1 MVMFIFKN
9 KGHDGYVTCCN
20 FLFRDAVGV
29 SSVVAAMLGLS
40 ILLLLGVLD
49 WVDILNE
56 KSAWDTLAWFSV
68 LVGMAA
74 QLTNLGIVSWMS
86 SCIAKLLQSF
96 SLSWPA
102 AFCVLQASYLVIHYL
117 FASQTGHVGALYS
130 AFLAMHV
137 AAGVPSVLSALALAF
152 NTDLFGG
159 ITHYSSGQ
167 AAVYFG
173 GNFISPASV
182 LNLVSLLVMSDMC
195 QNMCTVLLTLDLS
208 CIRG

>member
-1 MVMFIFKN
+1 MVSHSLFLFSCYFCLLLIYGYGFFFKIN
-9 KGHDGYVTCCN
+9 KGHDGYVTYCN
-20 FLFRDAVGV
+20 FRSFRDAIGV

-49 WVDILNE
+49 WGDILNE

-68 LVGMAA
+68 LVGLAA

-86 SCIAKLLQSF
+86 GCIANLLQSW

-102 AFCVLQASYLVIHYL
+102 AFGVLQASYFLIHYL
-117 FASQTGHVGALYS
+117 FASQTGHIGALYS
-130 AFLAMHV
+130 AFLAMHM
-137 AAGVPSVLSALALAF
+137 AAGVPSVLAALALGF

-173 GNFISPASV
+173 GNFIS
-182 LNLVSLLVMSDMC
+182 LIKLLF
-195 QNMCTVLLTLDLS
+195 
-208 CIRG
+208 